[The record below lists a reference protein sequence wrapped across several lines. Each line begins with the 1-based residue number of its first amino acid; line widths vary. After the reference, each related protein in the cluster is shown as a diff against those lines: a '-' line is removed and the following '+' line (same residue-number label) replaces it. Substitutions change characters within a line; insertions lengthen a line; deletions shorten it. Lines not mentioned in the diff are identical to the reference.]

1 MYNLVIWVVNII
13 FHAFTTLEK
22 VKINRNINVT
32 YLEGAKKWIYVRITG
47 GLLVKFDLPLS
58 PECPHCRISN
68 FQILNSFNF

>member
-32 YLEGAKKWIYVRITG
+32 YLEGGKIMDICKINRG
-47 GLLVKFDLPLS
+47 PFG
-58 PECPHCRISN
+58 
-68 FQILNSFNF
+68 